1 MLPAGSETTGVIP
14 GIFSSSFSHKGRKWL
29 WPVHSTLKFSAPVFQ
44 GIWERNQICL
54 LPHLKHT
61 THIQKSFGK
70 TIFFKILNPTQA
82 SPEKKKKSKSK
93 FTRKFQAKH
102 LSFYLWLH
110 SSAGFMC
117 TSRSVDEN
125 CKKTK
130 QKQEFNPETLL
141 ENHWNCTWILLYV

>member
-29 WPVHSTLKFSAPVFQ
+29 WPVHSTLKFSPPVFQ

-70 TIFFKILNPTQA
+70 TIFFKNFKSNTSL
-82 SPEKKKKSKSK
+82 SWKKKKSK

-102 LSFYLWLH
+102 LSFYLSLH

-141 ENHWNCTWILLYV
+141 ENHRNCTWILLYV